1 MNKIKVLLY
10 AVLTLVLGMALSSCS
25 DDDGI
30 PTVTPSVSGTFTD
43 ADGTVYHWVRIGTLD
58 WMVENYKGG
67 DAWYTQ
73 SYVANRYEERFSVDD
88 EKAEDALIAQQGNY
102 FTWQQ
107 AKDCAPEGWRLPT
120 DADYQNLE
128 ETLGMSASD
137 ASKEGWRNGAG
148 TLMMQKGTGTQLA
161 FLLTGEIGTV
171 STGSPERY
179 HVGDYG
185 CYWTATQDPTKAN
198 ECAYIRVLVANRN
211 MVQRVPCPTDLRWMS
226 VRYVRDAK

>member
-1 MNKIKVLLY
+1 MNKIKILFFSALS
-10 AVLTLVLGMALSSCS
+10 LVLCLSACS
-25 DDDGI
+25 DDDSD
-30 PTVTPSVSGTFTD
+30 PTVTPSTTGTFED
-43 ADGTVYHWVRIGTLD
+43 ADGTVYHWVRIGNLD

-73 SYVANRYEERFSVDD
+73 SFVANGFEAGFSVDD
-88 EKAEDALIAQQGNY
+88 EEAEDEDALIAQQGNY

-148 TLMMQKGTGTQLA
+148 TLMMQQGTGTQLA
-161 FLLTGEIGTV
+161 FLLAGELSPFGTAYP
-171 STGSPERY
+171 SKY

-185 CYWTATQDPTKAN
+185 CYWTATQDTTKTN
-198 ECAYIRVLVANRN
+198 ECAYIRVLVANGN

-226 VRYVRDAK
+226 VKYVRDAK

>member
-1 MNKIKVLLY
+1 MNKFKILLF
-10 AVLTLVLGMALSSCS
+10 ATLSLVLGLGLTACS
-25 DDDGI
+25 DDDSD
-30 PTVTPSVSGTFTD
+30 PTVTPSATGTFED

-67 DAWYTQ
+67 EAWYTQ
-73 SYVANRYEERFSVDD
+73 SFVANGFEDGFSVDD
-88 EKAEDALIAQQGNY
+88 EEAEDALIAQQGNY

-148 TLMMQKGTGTQLA
+148 TLMMQQGTGTQLA
-161 FLLTGEIGTV
+161 FLLAGEIGAV
-171 STGSPERY
+171 STAYPKRY

-198 ECAYIRVLVANRN
+198 ACAYIRVIVANRN

-226 VRYVRDAK
+226 VKYVRDAK

>member
-30 PTVTPSVSGTFTD
+30 PTVTPSASGTFTD

-73 SYVANRYEERFSVDD
+73 SFVANRFEARFIVDD
-88 EKAEDALIAQQGNY
+88 EDAEDALIAQQGNY

-107 AKDCAPEGWRLPT
+107 AKDCAPEGWRLRPMPT
-120 DADYQNLE
+120 IRILRSLSVCRLLMPLKRA
-128 ETLGMSASD
+128 
-137 ASKEGWRNGAG
+137 GA
-148 TLMMQKGTGTQLA
+148 
-161 FLLTGEIGTV
+161 
-171 STGSPERY
+171 
-179 HVGDYG
+179 
-185 CYWTATQDPTKAN
+185 
-198 ECAYIRVLVANRN
+198 
-211 MVQRVPCPTDLRWMS
+211 MVPARS
-226 VRYVRDAK
+226 

>member
-30 PTVTPSVSGTFTD
+30 PTVTPSASGTFTD

-67 DAWYTQ
+67 EAWYTQ
-73 SYVANRYEERFSVDD
+73 SFVANGFEDGFSVDD
-88 EKAEDALIAQQGNY
+88 EEAEDALIAQQGNY
-102 FTWQQ
+102 L
-107 AKDCAPEGWRLPT
+107 RLPT

-148 TLMMQKGTGTQLA
+148 TLMMQQGTGTQLA
-161 FLLTGEIGTV
+161 FLLAGEIGAV
-171 STGSPERY
+171 STAYPKRY

-185 CYWTATQDPTKAN
+185 CYWTATQDTTKAN
-198 ECAYIRVLVANRN
+198 ACAYIRVIVANRN

>member
-30 PTVTPSVSGTFTD
+30 PTVTPSASGTFTD

-67 DAWYTQ
+67 EAWYTQ
-73 SYVANRYEERFSVDD
+73 SFVANGFEDGFSVDD
-88 EKAEDALIAQQGNY
+88 EEAEDALIAQQGNY

-148 TLMMQKGTGTQLA
+148 TLMMQQGTGTQLA
-161 FLLTGEIGTV
+161 FLK
-171 STGSPERY
+171 RY

-185 CYWTATQDPTKAN
+185 CYWTATQDTTKAN
-198 ECAYIRVLVANRN
+198 ACAYIRVIVANRN

>member
-30 PTVTPSVSGTFTD
+30 PTVTPSFSGTFTD

-73 SYVANRYEERFSVDD
+73 SYVTNRYEERFSVDD

-185 CYWTATQDPTKAN
+185 CYWTATLDSTKAN
-198 ECAYIRVLVANRN
+198 ACAYIRVIVANRN
-211 MVQRVPCPTDLRWMS
+211 MVQRVPCPTGLSCMS

>member
-10 AVLTLVLGMALSSCS
+10 AVLTLVLSMAWSSCS

-30 PTVTPSVSGTFTD
+30 PTVTPSASGTFTD
-43 ADGTVYHWVRIGTLD
+43 VDGTVYHWVRIGTLD

-73 SYVANRYEERFSVDD
+73 SYVTNRYEERFSVDD
-88 EKAEDALIAQQGNY
+88 EKVEDALIAQQGNY

-148 TLMMQKGTGTQLA
+148 TLMMQQGTGTQLA

-185 CYWTATQDPTKAN
+185 CYWTATLDSTKAN
-198 ECAYIRVLVANRN
+198 ACAYIRVIVANRN
-211 MVQRVPCPTDLRWMS
+211 MVQRVPCPTGLSWMS

>member
-1 MNKIKVLLY
+1 MNKFKILLCTT
-10 AVLTLVLGMALSSCS
+10 LSLVLGLCLSACS
-25 DDDGI
+25 DDDSD
-30 PTVTPSVSGTFTD
+30 PTVTPSTTGTFTD

-67 DAWYTQ
+67 EAWYTQ
-73 SYVANRYEERFSVDD
+73 SFVANGFEDGFSVDD
-88 EKAEDALIAQQGNY
+88 EEAEDALIAQQGNY

-148 TLMMQKGTGTQLA
+148 TLMMQQGTGTQLA
-161 FLLTGEIGTV
+161 FLLAGEIGAV
-171 STGSPERY
+171 STAYPKRY

-198 ECAYIRVLVANRN
+198 ACAYIRVIVANRN

-226 VRYVRDAK
+226 VKYVRDAK

>member
-30 PTVTPSVSGTFTD
+30 PTVTPSASGTFTD

-73 SYVANRYEERFSVDD
+73 SYVSNRYEERFSVDD

-102 FTWQQ
+102 FT
-107 AKDCAPEGWRLPT
+107 CVCRPMPTIRILRRL
-120 DADYQNLE
+120 
-128 ETLGMSASD
+128 SACRLLMPLKR
-137 ASKEGWRNGAG
+137 AGA
-148 TLMMQKGTGTQLA
+148 
-161 FLLTGEIGTV
+161 
-171 STGSPERY
+171 
-179 HVGDYG
+179 
-185 CYWTATQDPTKAN
+185 
-198 ECAYIRVLVANRN
+198 
-211 MVQRVPCPTDLRWMS
+211 MVPARS
-226 VRYVRDAK
+226 

>member
-1 MNKIKVLLY
+1 MNKFKTLLF
-10 AVLTLVLGMALSSCS
+10 ATLSLVLGLGLTACS
-25 DDDGI
+25 DDDSD
-30 PTVTPSVSGTFTD
+30 PTVTPSATGTFED
-43 ADGTVYHWVRIGTLD
+43 ADGTVYHWVRIGNLD

-73 SYVANRYEERFSVDD
+73 SFIANGIENNFAVND
-88 EKAEDALIAQQGNY
+88 EAAEDSLIAKQGNY

-107 AKDCAPEGWRLPT
+107 AKDDAPEGWRLPT

-128 ETLGMSASD
+128 VALGMSSSD
-137 ASKEGWRNGAG
+137 AQKEGWRKGAG
-148 TLMMQKGTGTQLA
+148 TLMMQQGTGTQLA
-161 FLLTGEIGTV
+161 FLLAGELGAYATAYP
-171 STGSPERY
+171 GKY

-185 CYWTATQDPTKAN
+185 CYWTATQDTTKTN
-198 ECAYIRVLVANRN
+198 ECAYIRVLVANGN

>member
-1 MNKIKVLLY
+1 M
-10 AVLTLVLGMALSSCS
+10 
-25 DDDGI
+25 
-30 PTVTPSVSGTFTD
+30 
-43 ADGTVYHWVRIGTLD
+43 
-58 WMVENYKGG
+58 
-67 DAWYTQ
+67 
-73 SYVANRYEERFSVDD
+73 ANRFEARFIVDD
-88 EKAEDALIAQQGNY
+88 EDAEDALIAQQGNY

-128 ETLGMSASD
+128 ESLGMSASD

-161 FLLTGEIGTV
+161 FLLAGEIGAV
-171 STGSPERY
+171 STAYPQRY

-198 ECAYIRVLVANRN
+198 ACAYIRVIVANRN
-211 MVQRVPCPTDLRWMS
+211 MVQRVPCPTNLRWMS
-226 VRYVRDAK
+226 VRYVRNAQ